1 MTISERVH
9 QIQTLITTATERYE
23 RKANTVKLLAV
34 SKGQSSDAIKQA
46 FEAGIS
52 DFGENYLQEAQV
64 KMRALSDLAI
74 HWHFIGPIQSNKTRG
89 IAQDFEWVHSV
100 GREEIA
106 IMLAKYRPAHLP
118 ALNICLQINLDEE
131 ESKSGVSPIQAEKL
145 ALFVGQLPS
154 LTLRGLMTIP
164 RPQDNTQQQYESFL
178 RLASLLADLNKK
190 LNLSMDTLSMGMSDD
205 FEAAIRAGST
215 LVRIGRAIFGER
227 QG

>member
-23 RKANTVKLLAV
+23 REANAVKLLAV

-106 IMLAKYRPAHLP
+106 MMLAKYRPAHLP

-178 RLASLLADLNKK
+178 RLAILLADLNKK

>member
-1 MTISERVH
+1 MTISDRVH

-23 RKANTVKLLAV
+23 REANTVKLLAV

-64 KMRALSDLAI
+64 KIHALSDLAI

-106 IMLAKYRPAHLP
+106 MMLAKYRPAHLP

>member
-23 RKANTVKLLAV
+23 REANTVKLLAV

-106 IMLAKYRPAHLP
+106 MMLAKYRPAHLP

>member
-23 RKANTVKLLAV
+23 REANTVKLLAV

-106 IMLAKYRPAHLP
+106 MMLAKYRPAHLP

-164 RPQDNTQQQYESFL
+164 RPQDNSQQQYESFL

>member
-23 RKANTVKLLAV
+23 REANTVKLLAV

-46 FEAGIS
+46 FKAGIS

-106 IMLAKYRPAHLP
+106 MMLAKYRPAHLP